1 VAAWLYPRNAVGS
14 GAFISVRSWYETSGF
29 RFFFCNNGVT
39 VQGQTTAGWQQAIFD
54 SGAIQNGNWY
64 HVAVV
69 YDKST
74 IMVYVNGVYLGS
86 AFWGGDMIMTPGAFS
101 RIGTEGAYYFN
112 GIIDEMMLFTRALGP
127 SEIALLYQGANQ
139 YPTPTVTLKLVGS
152 NAVVSFTTVTSATYE
167 VDYRNDLT
175 TGIWLILTN
184 GIPGS
189 GGILS
194 STDLGATSQSKRF
207 YRVVAH
213 Y

>member
-1 VAAWLYPRNAVGS
+1 MA
-14 GAFISVRSWYETSGF
+14 T
-29 RFFFCNNGVT
+29 
-39 VQGQTTAGWQQAIFD
+39 FD

-69 YDKST
+69 DDKST
-74 IMVYVNGVYLGS
+74 IMVYVNGVYVGS
-86 AFWGGDMIMTPGAFS
+86 AYWGGDMVMNSNALS
-101 RIGTEGAYYFN
+101 RIGTEGAYFFN
-112 GIIDEMMLFTRALGP
+112 GVIDEMMLFTRTLGP
-127 SEIALLYQGANQ
+127 SEIALLYQGAYQ
-139 YPTPTVTLKLVGS
+139 LPMPITSLKLMGS

-175 TGIWLILTN
+175 IGTWLILTN
-184 GIPGS
+184 GVPGT

-194 STDLGATSQSKRF
+194 NTDVGAVSQGKRF